1 MAAEIQYV
9 CHPDFGNFFQN
20 SWNFCE
26 FLGIYPDFRRKLPGF
41 WKFFPKFLEIS
52 RDGGPKKPQWPTKKP
67 QWPTKKTKMA
77 DSKTTMADQ
86 KTTMVA
92 VTVAPVTVAPVMVDP
107 KIIFLNCILKINF

>member
-20 SWNFCE
+20 SWNFCKI
-26 FLGIYPDFRRKLPGF
+26 LGICPDFRRKLPGF

-67 QWPTKKTKMA
+67 QWPT
-77 DSKTTMADQ
+77 Q
-86 KTTMVA
+86 KPQWPTLKPKWMPAQTNMVA
-92 VTVAPVTVAPVMVDP
+92 VTVAPVTVAPVMVVP
-107 KIIFLNCILKINF
+107 GKNNFRLQLKKN